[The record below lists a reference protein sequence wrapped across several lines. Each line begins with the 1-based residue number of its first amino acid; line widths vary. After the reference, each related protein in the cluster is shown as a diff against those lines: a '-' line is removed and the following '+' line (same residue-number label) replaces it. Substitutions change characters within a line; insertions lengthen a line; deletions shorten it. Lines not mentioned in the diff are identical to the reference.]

1 MRYIFKSEPY
11 CLNLI
16 DTPGH
21 VDFSYEVCEFDILVS
36 QHIMLLFSLIAT
48 ALLHPGLGSSLII
61 DRLYHVYMKNPSTGI
76 RKIFCYP
83 MLIISKPCRLA
94 PLLPDMYF
102 NISKVFI
109 LYIFCISSC

>member
-36 QHIMLLFSLIAT
+36 QHIMLLFALIAT
-48 ALLHPGLGSSLII
+48 ALPHL
-61 DRLYHVYMKNPSTGI
+61 V
-76 RKIFCYP
+76 
-83 MLIISKPCRLA
+83 
-94 PLLPDMYF
+94 
-102 NISKVFI
+102 
-109 LYIFCISSC
+109 

>member
-36 QHIMLLFSLIAT
+36 RHIMLLFNPKGLAVVVEALVLRFASFKVQGSTPHGRKQFLGAT
-48 ALLHPGLGSSLII
+48 PFGE
-61 DRLYHVYMKNPSTGI
+61 
-76 RKIFCYP
+76 
-83 MLIISKPCRLA
+83 KPA
-94 PLLPDMYF
+94 
-102 NISKVFI
+102 I
-109 LYIFCISSC
+109 